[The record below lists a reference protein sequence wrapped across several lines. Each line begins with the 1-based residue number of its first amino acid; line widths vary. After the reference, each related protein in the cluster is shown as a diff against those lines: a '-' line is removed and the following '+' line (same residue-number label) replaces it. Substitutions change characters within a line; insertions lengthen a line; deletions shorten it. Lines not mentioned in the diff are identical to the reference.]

1 MKYVSN
7 SLRYAVKKWNLKLG
21 LESGK
26 TKLQLRPVNL
36 HTILNI
42 EPYETSESQ
51 HKMLR
56 GRGRGTTKGCVG
68 YFSVMQHDF
77 KDFIILSKTINQ
89 MGIKVYSFGKL
100 TTMGPQIKTGQLNHY
115 HRCYRLEVMVI

>member
-56 GRGRGTTKGCVG
+56 GRGRGGGRRV
-68 YFSVMQHDF
+68 VWA
-77 KDFIILSKTINQ
+77 ILVLCSTILKISSYCQ
-89 MGIKVYSFGKL
+89 KL
-100 TTMGPQIKTGQLNHY
+100 
-115 HRCYRLEVMVI
+115 